1 MTIPASHP
9 PDGPGHEPG
18 PEDATDALIDGDRVL
33 VGGTARAAL
42 RHREFRIVFAG
53 TFASNIGTWM
63 QNVLLGAYGYTLTH
77 STTYVGL
84 LFFAQ
89 LGPLLVLSNIG
100 GVLADIV
107 DRRRFLLWMQVEQ
120 LVFSIVLAVIALA
133 SHPSEGLIFACV
145 LAIGVGN
152 ALGAPALSAILPT
165 LVPRS
170 EIAGAVSLQSVQMNL
185 SRVVGPAIGA
195 AIYAGVGA
203 APVFFL
209 NAATYLFAIVALAVV
224 KYPRRRVPRGHERVW
239 ARFTAGFAIARR
251 DPLIRRLLLLLVTL
265 SFFSLAFLGL
275 MPALADDNLD
285 VAPRSIEYGLLY
297 AIFGLGAAFGA
308 VSVGTWFAH
317 RSKAR
322 LIRPALVA
330 FAALLAA
337 FGLVKSAAAAFV
349 VAPLLGYA
357 YFVVVTSLS
366 TVLQE
371 HLEDDVRGRVM
382 ALWIMGFGGVV
393 PLGVLAGGALANA
406 TLGQRGDRRRC
417 GRRARVRRDCRPGRG
432 RCAGLTVPRL
442 PAVVRQGCSAG
453 TTPGVHCVRGRSWG
467 TPSIVTSTRSSKN
480 ARRPAIASMPSIG
493 SS

>member
-1 MTIPASHP
+1 MTQHQ
-9 PDGPGHEPG
+9 PG
-18 PEDATDALIDGDRVL
+18 PEDATDALVDGDRVL

-89 LGPLLVLSNIG
+89 LGPLLILSNIG
-100 GVLADIV
+100 GVIADIV

-120 LVFSIVLAVIALA
+120 LVFSVVLAAITLA
-133 SHPSEGLIFACV
+133 SHPSEELIFACV

-170 EIAGAVSLQSVQMNL
+170 DLAGAVSLQSVQMNL

-195 AIYAGVGA
+195 AIYAGAGA
-203 APVFFL
+203 APVFLL
-209 NAATYLFAIVALAVV
+209 NAGTYLFAIVALAVV
-224 KYPRRRVPRGHERVW
+224 NYPRRRVPRGHERAW
-239 ARFTAGFAIARR
+239 ASLVVGFGIARR
-251 DPLIRRLLLLLVTL
+251 DPLIRRLLQLLVTL

-285 VAPRSIEYGLLY
+285 IAPRSIEYGLLY
-297 AIFGLGAAFGA
+297 AIFGLGAALGA

-371 HLEDDVRGRVM
+371 HLDDDVRGRVM

-393 PLGVLAGGALANA
+393 PLGVLAGGALAERDV
-406 TLGQRGDRRRC
+406 GQRGDRAGC
-417 GRRARVRRDCRPGRG
+417 GRRARVRGDRG
-432 RCAGLTVPRL
+432 PRL
-442 PAVVRQGCSAG
+442 GRRARLTAPGPPYGCSAG
-453 TTPGVHCVRGRSWG
+453 VNPGVHWVCGRSR
-467 TPSIVTSTRSSKN
+467 TSPSIVTSTRSSKN
-480 ARRPAIASMPSIG
+480 ASRPAIAVIESIG